1 MMDECLDAYDTPIT
15 PPLISP
21 VIDDVTN
28 VLSGPLVSAQ
38 ASPSPHVLS
47 SPKLKQPQKGQLIMF
62 LPHLHL
68 LHSLLLY
75 QLNFLGRGTVI
86 KKTTGYNE
94 RISNKHSCD
103 YNGPLRHKT
112 FYTVLYLRF

>member
-1 MMDECLDAYDTPIT
+1 MMDECSDAYATPIT
-15 PPLISP
+15 PPLIGP

-47 SPKLKQPQKGQLIMF
+47 SPKLKQPQKAQLIMF
-62 LPHLHL
+62 LPRPHL

-86 KKTTGYNE
+86 KKTPVTMREFVTNTVVTT
-94 RISNKHSCD
+94 SVPCDTKHS
-103 YNGPLRHKT
+103 T
-112 FYTVLYLRF
+112 LYFI